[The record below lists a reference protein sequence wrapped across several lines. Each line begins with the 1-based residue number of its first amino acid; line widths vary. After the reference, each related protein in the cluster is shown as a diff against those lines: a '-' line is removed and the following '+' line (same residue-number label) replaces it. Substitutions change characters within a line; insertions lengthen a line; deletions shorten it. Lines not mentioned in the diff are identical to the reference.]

1 MKRFIEK
8 GRNLPYCAELLE
20 QLLLKEGILM
30 KGHGV
35 GIGFLG
41 VLVGVL
47 LAAVV
52 LIGFLMYGGGQIGI
66 KTATQIPAPMIP
78 LPR

>member
-1 MKRFIEK
+1 
-8 GRNLPYCAELLE
+8 
-20 QLLLKEGILM
+20 M

-41 VLVGVL
+41 MLVGVL
-47 LAAVV
+47 LAVVV
-52 LIGFLMYGGGQIGI
+52 LISFLMYGGGQIGI

>member
-1 MKRFIEK
+1 
-8 GRNLPYCAELLE
+8 
-20 QLLLKEGILM
+20 M

-52 LIGFLMYGGGQIGI
+52 LSFLIYGGGQIGI

>member
-1 MKRFIEK
+1 
-8 GRNLPYCAELLE
+8 
-20 QLLLKEGILM
+20 M